1 MSVSNWNELLVFL
14 TDTAKRLNG
23 IETRCFCLLYSHCSK
38 ATTGYEMD
46 SFTITNKKPNGF
58 FMLLTL
64 MHVGSSISLT
74 VREQYVA
81 GKIKITQKK
90 IGAIANN
97 SNYLTSVE
105 NWSGLENLDEFID
118 RDILGLDQLP
128 QNGWIKY
135 FLPQLDELEDNAIAN
150 FELVDWFRQFGFV
163 EQKSSFEIK
172 GGIKILPKEI
182 DQPRS
187 MNKIS
192 LENKFFRKPK
202 SNNEL
207 DSLVNKDNPKKI
219 AKMNLKLLK
228 GGYR

>member
-1 MSVSNWNELLVFL
+1 
-14 TDTAKRLNG
+14 
-23 IETRCFCLLYSHCSK
+23 
-38 ATTGYEMD
+38 
-46 SFTITNKKPNGF
+46 
-58 FMLLTL
+58 MLLTL
-64 MHVGSSISLT
+64 VHVGSSISLT

-81 GKIKITQKK
+81 GKIRVIRKK

-97 SNYLTSVE
+97 SNYLTSVGD
-105 NWSGLENLDEFID
+105 WSKLENLDEFID

-128 QNGWIKY
+128 QNEWTTY
-135 FLPQLDELEDNAIAN
+135 FLPQLDELGDNAIAN

-192 LENKFFRKPK
+192 LENKFFCKPR
-202 SNNEL
+202 SNNER
-207 DSLVNKDNPKKI
+207 DSLVNQADPKKFV
-219 AKMNLKLLK
+219 KMNLKLLN

>member
-1 MSVSNWNELLVFL
+1 MKFQRAAVARYIC
-14 TDTAKRLNG
+14 TAQNQRL
-23 IETRCFCLLYSHCSK
+23 
-38 ATTGYEMD
+38 GYDMV
-46 SFTITNKKPNGF
+46 SFTITNKKPKGF

-64 MHVGSSISLT
+64 VHVGSSTSLT

-81 GKIKITQKK
+81 GKIKVTRKK
-90 IGAIANN
+90 ISAIANN
-97 SNYLTSVE
+97 SSYLTNVD
-105 NWSGLENLDEFID
+105 WSGLANLDEFVD
-118 RDILGLDQLP
+118 REILGLDQLP
-128 QNGWIKY
+128 QNEWIEY

-172 GGIKILPKEI
+172 GGIKIAPEEI
-182 DQPRS
+182 DQHLS

-192 LENKFFRKPK
+192 LENKFLRKPRF
-202 SNNEL
+202 NNER
-207 DSLVNKDNPKKI
+207 DSFVNEADPKKF

>member
-1 MSVSNWNELLVFL
+1 L
-14 TDTAKRLNG
+14 TGTAKRLS
-23 IETRCFCLLYSHCSK
+23 EFLSRCCCLLYSHCSK
-38 ATTGYEMD
+38 AMTGCEMV

-64 MHVGSSISLT
+64 VHVGSSISLT
-74 VREQYVA
+74 VRERYVA
-81 GKIKITQKK
+81 GKIKVARKK

-97 SNYLTSVE
+97 SNYLTSVG
-105 NWSGLENLDEFID
+105 NWSGLENLDELVD
-118 RDILGLDQLP
+118 REILGLDQLP
-128 QNGWIKY
+128 QNEWIEY

-182 DQPRS
+182 DQHRS
-187 MNKIS
+187 INKIS
-192 LENKFFRKPK
+192 LENKIFRKPRF
-202 SNNEL
+202 NNERG
-207 DSLVNKDNPKKI
+207 SLVNEANPKKFD
-219 AKMNLKLLK
+219 KMNLKLLK

>member
-1 MSVSNWNELLVFL
+1 M
-14 TDTAKRLNG
+14 TDTAKRLSE
-23 IETRCFCLLYSHCSK
+23 IKMWFCRLLCSHCSK
-38 ATTGYEMD
+38 ATTGYEMV

-81 GKIKITQKK
+81 GRIKVTRKK

-105 NWSGLENLDEFID
+105 DWSGLENLDEFID

-128 QNGWIKY
+128 QNEWIKY

-172 GGIKILPKEI
+172 GGIKILPNEI

-192 LENKFFRKPK
+192 LENKFFRKPR

-207 DSLVNKDNPKKI
+207 DSRVNEANPKKN

>member
-1 MSVSNWNELLVFL
+1 M
-14 TDTAKRLNG
+14 
-23 IETRCFCLLYSHCSK
+23 
-38 ATTGYEMD
+38 
-46 SFTITNKKPNGF
+46 
-58 FMLLTL
+58 
-64 MHVGSSISLT
+64 
-74 VREQYVA
+74 
-81 GKIKITQKK
+81 
-90 IGAIANN
+90 
-97 SNYLTSVE
+97 NYLTSVE

-128 QNGWIKY
+128 QNEWIKY

-172 GGIKILPKEI
+172 GGIKILSKEI

-187 MNKIS
+187 MDKIS
-192 LENKFFRKPK
+192 PGNKFFRKPR

-207 DSLVNKDNPKKI
+207 DSLVNEANPNKI